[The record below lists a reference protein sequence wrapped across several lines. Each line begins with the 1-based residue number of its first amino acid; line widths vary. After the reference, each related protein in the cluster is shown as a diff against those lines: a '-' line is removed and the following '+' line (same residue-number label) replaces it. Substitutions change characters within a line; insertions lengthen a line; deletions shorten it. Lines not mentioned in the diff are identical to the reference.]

1 MSARTLNALN
11 IVTAVLMAASLV
23 LVWFFAPIEASMGAV
38 QKIFYFHLG
47 AAWVGMVGFFVTF
60 VAGIIYL
67 VRPNAKWDRLGA
79 ASAEV
84 GLLLSIIATATG
96 SIWARPA
103 WNTWWTWDVRLTT
116 YTITILIYI
125 AFLFLRGAIEDPA
138 RRARFSAVYG
148 VVGFISVPLTFLSI
162 RLWQSIHPAVI
173 GTPTPTSQGG
183 FDMAPIMAVLVVM
196 IQVLSALMYITLV
209 ANRYQLLKLQDKV
222 EAQKARAM
230 QSEADL
236 PSVAPSSV
244 AATK

>member
-1 MSARTLNALN
+1 MSARTLTALN

>member
-1 MSARTLNALN
+1 MSTRTLNALN
-11 IVTAVLMAASLV
+11 IITAVLMTASLV
-23 LVWFFAPIEASMGAV
+23 LVWLFAPIEASMGAV

-67 VRPNAKWDRLGA
+67 VRPNAMWDRLGA

-125 AFLFLRGAIEDPA
+125 AFLFLRGAIEDPG

-148 VVGFISVPLTFLSI
+148 IVGFISVPLTFLSI

-196 IQVLSALMYITLV
+196 IQVLSALMYVTLV

-230 QSEADL
+230 QAEADL
-236 PSVAPSSV
+236 PTAAPSSV

>member
-1 MSARTLNALN
+1 MSTRTLNALN
-11 IVTAVLMAASLV
+11 LVTAVLMAASLV

-67 VRPNAKWDRLGA
+67 VRPNAKWDRIGA

-148 VVGFISVPLTFLSI
+148 IVGFISVPLTFLSI

-196 IQVLSALMYITLV
+196 IQVLSALMYVTLV

-236 PSVAPSSV
+236 PTAAPSSV

>member
-125 AFLFLRGAIEDPA
+125 AFLFG
-138 RRARFSAVYG
+138 
-148 VVGFISVPLTFLSI
+148 
-162 RLWQSIHPAVI
+162 
-173 GTPTPTSQGG
+173 
-183 FDMAPIMAVLVVM
+183 
-196 IQVLSALMYITLV
+196 
-209 ANRYQLLKLQDKV
+209 
-222 EAQKARAM
+222 
-230 QSEADL
+230 
-236 PSVAPSSV
+236 
-244 AATK
+244 

>member
-1 MSARTLNALN
+1 MKSLKWLNVSAAILL
-11 IVTAVLMAASLV
+11 AVSLA
-23 LVWFFAPIEASMGAV
+23 LVWFAAPLEATMGAV
-38 QKIFYFHLG
+38 QKIFYFHVA
-47 AAWVGMVGFFVTF
+47 AAWVGMVGFFITF
-60 VAGIIYL
+60 VAGIVYL
-67 VRPNAKWDRLGA
+67 VRPNPRWDRLGA
-79 ASAEV
+79 ATAEV
-84 GLLLSIIATATG
+84 GLLLSVITTVTG

-125 AFLFLRGAIEDPA
+125 AFLFLRGAIEDPG

-148 VVGFISVPLTFLSI
+148 IVGFISVPLTFLSI

-196 IQVLSALMYITLV
+196 IQVLSALMYVTLV

-230 QSEADL
+230 QAEADL
-236 PSVAPSSV
+236 PTAAPSSV